1 MPRRAKS
8 TFKPVHLIGSI
19 AAVLVA
25 AFVGYKLLNSG
36 GGSGGGFVGVT
47 ELSIQEYLENSNA
60 LGSNTYRIEGTIEE
74 RLDNWRSGEGRL
86 FSVLVDD
93 NNEVAPLPVHVPP
106 KFNSTNIQ
114 RGQRF
119 RFKVEVQSGSGILQ
133 VMDLSKS

>member
-19 AAVLVA
+19 VAVLVV
-25 AFVGYKLLNSG
+25 AFAGYKLLSSG
-36 GGSGGGFVGVT
+36 GGSSGGFVGVT
-47 ELSIQEYLENSNA
+47 DLSIREYMENSNA
-60 LGSNTYRIEGTIEE
+60 LGSNTYRIEGTIDE
-74 RLDNWRSGEGRL
+74 RLDNWRSSEGRL
-86 FSVLVDD
+86 FSVLVEDSD
-93 NNEVAPLPVHVPP
+93 EVAPLPVLVPS

>member
-8 TFKPVHLIGSI
+8 TFKPAHLIGSI
-19 AAVLVA
+19 VAVLVV
-25 AFVGYKLLNSG
+25 AFAGYKLLNSG
-36 GGSGGGFVGVT
+36 GGSSGGFVGVT
-47 ELSIQEYLENSNA
+47 DLSIREYMENSNA
-60 LGSNTYRIEGTIEE
+60 LGSNTYRIEGTIDE
-74 RLDNWRSGEGRL
+74 RLDNWRSSEGRL
-86 FSVLVDD
+86 FSVLVEDSD
-93 NNEVAPLPVHVPP
+93 EMAPLPVLVPP